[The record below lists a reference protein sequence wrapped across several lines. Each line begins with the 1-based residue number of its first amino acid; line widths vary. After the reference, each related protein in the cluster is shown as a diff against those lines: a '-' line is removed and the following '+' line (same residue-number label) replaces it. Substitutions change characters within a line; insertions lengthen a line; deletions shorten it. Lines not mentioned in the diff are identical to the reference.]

1 MRIFYLR
8 LLFISFLL
16 LPFGVLSK
24 AALTKQPFEYYG
36 EGDSLRK
43 VLTALASNADI
54 SVNVSSTIDEKFN
67 GHLRYASSLKALDY
81 LASAYDLIWYFDG
94 ATLHINRS
102 SERQSQ
108 MIRLELL
115 STTQLKQT
123 MQDLK
128 LWDPRFEWRT
138 IQHTNMIMV
147 SGPPRYIELINETV
161 ALLQDSSDSGF
172 VDPLVIRIFKL
183 NHASA
188 IDRKFEVRGEE
199 VVIPG
204 IATLLG
210 NMISGENRG
219 QSGNVQMQGVD
230 GTSSEQSATSN
241 AHTQVSI
248 QADASLNAVIIQDY
262 RSRIDMYS
270 QLIEQLDTPREQLEI
285 SLVIIDLTMNSL
297 SEIGIDWA
305 TKQIKI
311 GEGLVDLIL
320 PGAGTDDAETLTT
333 TNADFL
339 ATVSLL
345 ETQGRA
351 RVTSRPAIVTEN
363 GLQALL
369 DNNESFFVRVEGE
382 RVAEL
387 EEITYGTLL
396 QVTPRIIQTAVPRQ
410 IYLDVNIQDGARID
424 DGGPESL
431 PSIKNTQITTRAQV
445 PEGASLLIGGYSRE
459 SNSSGVGKIPGVGDI
474 PMLGKLFQNN
484 TSNSQQMVRL
494 FMISPKVM
502 ETHTIPD
509 GTQEIDY
516 ELLPE
521 NKRIKQLMRLSNSN
535 GHIFSLVNR
544 LPCES
549 AIEARVR
556 RNHYQN
562 KHYGTAIRSCRDL
575 DGYQGYQVTLNN
587 CPTTATEPECAL

>member
-8 LLFISFLL
+8 LLFISLFL

-24 AALTKQPFEYYG
+24 AALTHQPFEYYG

-147 SGPPRYIELINETV
+147 SGPPRYIELINQTV

-188 IDRKFEVRGEE
+188 IDREFEVRGEE
-199 VVIPG
+199 VIIPG

-219 QSGNVQMQGVD
+219 QSGNVQMQEVD

-241 AHTQVSI
+241 AHAQVSI

-262 RSRIDMYS
+262 RSRIDMYA

-320 PGAGTDDAETLTT
+320 PGAGPDDAETLTT

-424 DGGPESL
+424 DGGPDSL

-459 SNSSGVGKIPGVGDI
+459 SNSSGVGKVPGVGDI

-502 ETHTIPD
+502 ETHTVPD
-509 GTQEIDY
+509 GTHQIDY

-562 KHYGTAIRSCRDL
+562 KQYGTAIRSCRDL

>member
-16 LPFGVLSK
+16 LPFGVLCK

-102 SERQSQ
+102 AERQSQ

-115 STTQLKQT
+115 STNQLKQT

-188 IDRKFEVRGEE
+188 IDREFEVRGEE
-199 VVIPG
+199 VIIPG
-204 IATLLG
+204 IASLLA
-210 NMISGENRG
+210 NMINGESRG
-219 QSGNVQMQGVD
+219 QSGNVQMQDVD
-230 GTSSEQSATSN
+230 GASSEQSATSN
-241 AHTQVSI
+241 AHAQVSI

-262 RSRIDMYS
+262 RSRIDMYA

-320 PGAGTDDAETLTT
+320 PGAGATDAETLTT

-424 DGGPESL
+424 DGGPDSL

-459 SNSSGVGKIPGVGDI
+459 SNSSGVGKVSGVGDI

-502 ETHTIPD
+502 ETHTVPD

-521 NKRIKQLMRLSNSN
+521 NKRIKQLMRLSNNN

-556 RNHYQN
+556 RNHYLKKQ
-562 KHYGTAIRSCRDL
+562 YGTSIRSCRDL

>member
-1 MRIFYLR
+1 MRIFCLKFFIIS
-8 LLFISFLL
+8 LLATCFSLW
-16 LPFGVLSK
+16 GK
-24 AALTKQPFEYYG
+24 DALVKQPFEYYG

-43 VLTALASNADI
+43 VITALASNADI
-54 SVNVSSTIDEKFN
+54 SVNVSSNIDDSFN

-94 ATLHINRS
+94 ATLHVNRS
-102 SERQSQ
+102 AEQQSQ
-108 MIRLELL
+108 MIRLELV
-115 STTQLKQT
+115 TTSQLKQT
-123 MQDLK
+123 MQDLE

-147 SGPPRYIELINETV
+147 SGPPRYIELINQTV
-161 ALLQDSSDSGF
+161 SLLQDSSDSGF

-188 IDRKFEVRGEE
+188 IDREFEVRGEE

-204 IATLLG
+204 VATLLG
-210 NMISGENRG
+210 NMIDGESRAPNG
-219 QSGNVQMQGVD
+219 SVQMQGED
-230 GTSSEQSATSN
+230 GAIADKSATSN

-248 QADASLNAVIIQDY
+248 QSDSSLNAVIIQDY
-262 RSRIDMYS
+262 RSRIDMYA
-270 QLIEQLDTPREQLEI
+270 QLITQLDTPREQLEI

-305 TKQIKI
+305 TKQIKV

-320 PGAGTDDAETLTT
+320 PGAGVDDAETLTT

-345 ETQGRA
+345 ETEGRA

-369 DNNESFFVRVEGE
+369 DNNESFFIRVEGE

-396 QVTPRIIQTAVPRQ
+396 QVTPRIIQTSSPRA

-424 DGGPESL
+424 DGGPDSL

-459 SNSSGVGKIPGVGDI
+459 SNSSGIGKIPGVGDI
-474 PMLGKLFQNN
+474 PMVGRLFQNHSNN
-484 TSNSQQMVRL
+484 TQQMVRL

-502 ETHTIPD
+502 DTQIQPD
-509 GTQEIDY
+509 GTEAIDY

-521 NKRIKQLMRLSNSN
+521 SKRIKQLMRLSNTN

-544 LPCES
+544 LPCET

-556 RNHYQN
+556 RNQYQR
-562 KHYGTAIRSCRDL
+562 KEYGTAIRSCRDL
-575 DGYQGYQVTLNN
+575 DGNIGFQVTLNN
-587 CPTTATEPECAL
+587 CPVTASEPECAL